1 VEARRLDLDGIDDL
15 SKSIREEGLQNP
27 PVVQKNKDGTFKLIS
42 GQRRLEALK
51 RIGAKNI
58 PVLVVKRPYD
68 EDDAKAVSIIE
79 NLHRKQMNTS
89 EMAEA
94 CDFLVKSMKSTKK
107 ASKALGITPQTL
119 RRYVGFNSIPPKLQ
133 ELVPKIISKN
143 DVLRLYRIVSKTD
156 DVIDIA
162 NRIKRYSPSAKK
174 RYLDAL
180 ALDPTAPHATIR
192 RMANHFRE
200 KQNIRIKLSKEQA
213 KLFAK
218 ASTEESAEPDE
229 LATRIISKWLS
240 KVSR

>member
-1 VEARRLDLDGIDDL
+1 
-15 SKSIREEGLQNP
+15 
-27 PVVQKNKDGTFKLIS
+27 
-42 GQRRLEALK
+42 
-51 RIGAKNI
+51 
-58 PVLVVKRPYD
+58 
-68 EDDAKAVSIIE
+68 
-79 NLHRKQMNTS
+79 
-89 EMAEA
+89 
-94 CDFLVKSMKSTKK
+94 MKSTKK